1 MDISHFDNAFV
12 QMVVVIA
19 GAAIILS
26 ITAFIVKKIIKNRKE
41 KRHIQ
46 IVQCYNCNW
55 KGKVSRYAG
64 LCPQCNE
71 PLGDQKARR

>member
-1 MDISHFDNAFV
+1 MDMPRFDNVFV

-26 ITAFIVKKIIKNRKE
+26 IAAFIAKKFAQKKKE

-46 IVQCYNCNW
+46 FVQCYNCDW

-64 LCPQCNE
+64 RCPQCNE

>member
-1 MDISHFDNAFV
+1 MDIPILDNSLI

-26 ITAFIVKKIIKNRKE
+26 IAAFIAKKIAKNKKE

-46 IVQCYNCNW
+46 FVHCYNCNW
-55 KGKVSRYAG
+55 EGKVSRYAG
-64 LCPQCNE
+64 RCPQCNE

>member
-1 MDISHFDNAFV
+1 MDISLFDNAFV
-12 QMVVVIA
+12 QIVVVIA

-26 ITAFIVKKIIKNRKE
+26 ITAFIVKKIAKNKKE

-46 IVQCYNCNW
+46 FVQCYNCNW

-64 LCPQCNE
+64 RCPQCNE
-71 PLGDQKARR
+71 RLGDQKARR

>member
-1 MDISHFDNAFV
+1 MDITNIDNALV
-12 QMVVVIA
+12 QMVFAIC

-26 ITAFIVKKIIKNRKE
+26 ITAFIVKKIIKNKKE
-41 KRHIQ
+41 KRHVQ
-46 IVQCYNCNW
+46 FVQCYNCNW

-64 LCPQCNE
+64 RCPQCNE

>member
-1 MDISHFDNAFV
+1 MDITNIDNALIK
-12 QMVVVIA
+12 VVMVIA
-19 GAAIILS
+19 GAAVILS
-26 ITAFIVKKIIKNRKE
+26 ITAFILKRIIKNKKE

-46 IVQCYNCNW
+46 FVQCTNCNW

-64 LCPQCNE
+64 RCPQCNE

>member
-1 MDISHFDNAFV
+1 MDITNIDITLV
-12 QMVVVIA
+12 QIIVGIA
-19 GAAIILS
+19 GAAIVLF
-26 ITAFIVKKIIKNRKE
+26 ITAFIVKNIAQKKKE

-64 LCPQCNE
+64 RCPRCNE
-71 PLGDQKARR
+71 PLGDQKAKR

>member
-1 MDISHFDNAFV
+1 MDITNIDNALIQV
-12 QMVVVIA
+12 GVVIA

-26 ITAFIVKKIIKNRKE
+26 IIAFILKKIAKNKKE

-46 IVQCYNCNW
+46 FVQCYNCNW

-64 LCPQCNE
+64 RCPQCNE

>member
-1 MDISHFDNAFV
+1 MDISRFDNAFV

-26 ITAFIVKKIIKNRKE
+26 ITAFIVKKIAKNKKE

-46 IVQCYNCNW
+46 FVQCYNCNW

-64 LCPQCNE
+64 RCPQCNE